1 MRQGNP
7 FVLCQDVMPG
17 GTPNC
22 LGLARDRAPQIT
34 SETKEAAKTC
44 RVITDKHLIYSG
56 YTGWWGGNHKPRADR
71 RGEKQQAEG
80 RREIHQER

>member
-1 MRQGNP
+1 M
-7 FVLCQDVMPG
+7 LG

-22 LGLARDRAPQIT
+22 LGLARAKAPQIT

-56 YTGWWGGNHKPRADR
+56 YTR
-71 RGEKQQAEG
+71 RGSGKPQTTSRQE
-80 RREIHQER
+80 RRETTSQREKGNPPEEVKASQ